1 MRLCLLVVRLIGGF
15 CMKDDIKEY
24 QDLAFKICD
33 ILDSNK
39 GENILLIDVS
49 KMTSVAD
56 YFVLV
61 TATSKPH
68 TKALM
73 EKVEEELEKQDIR
86 IIRRDG
92 VGDGRWIVMDY
103 GNIVIHIFT
112 AELREFYHIEKI
124 WTMGKNTMTLG
135 DIQKVRERE
144 AKSKLDAAKKAEKQE
159 AIAKAKL
166 EREEKAKAKK
176 ETAKSA
182 KAKDKTK
189 ASKVADDNDDA
200 KV

>member
-1 MRLCLLVVRLIGGF
+1 
-15 CMKDDIKEY
+15 MKDDIKEY

-124 WTMGKNTMTLG
+124 WTIGKNTMTLG

-182 KAKDKTK
+182 KAKDKAK